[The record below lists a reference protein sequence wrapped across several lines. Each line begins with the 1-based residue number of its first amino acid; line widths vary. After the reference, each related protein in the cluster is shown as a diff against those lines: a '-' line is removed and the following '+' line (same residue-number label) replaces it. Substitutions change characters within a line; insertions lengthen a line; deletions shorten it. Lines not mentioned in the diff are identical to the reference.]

1 MMFFGLEALPGI
13 VLSLFIRYYPS
24 VGMFET
30 VAGVLHFIVPL
41 VLSWGG
47 YRVFAP
53 RRNMTAYG
61 DVRLMAQRIFWQV
74 FCPATL
80 FLVLFQFA
88 VYLGVYESRQSLAGL
103 NPLNIRT
110 LINYQALLVSGLTG
124 VPLSYLLI
132 RLIRHPRYIKSLLSQ
147 IRFQIDKKVT
157 VAEFCCGR
165 LRLAG
170 CFRCC
175 CSR

>member
-1 MMFFGLEALPGI
+1 M
-13 VLSLFIRYYPS
+13 VVSLFLRYYPS
-24 VGMFET
+24 VGLFEAM
-30 VAGVLHFIVPL
+30 AGILHFIVPL

-61 DVRLMAQRIFWQV
+61 DIRLMGQRIFWQV

-80 FLVLFQFA
+80 FLLLFQFA

-110 LINYQALLVSGLTG
+110 LINYQELLVSGLTG

-132 RLIRHPRYIKSLLSQ
+132 RLIRNPRYIKGLMSQ
-147 IRFQIDKKVT
+147 LRAQIDKKVT
-157 VAEFCCGR
+157 AFEFVVWF
-165 LRLAG
+165 LAWAG
-170 CFRCC
+170 CWSCC
-175 CSR
+175 CCL

>member
-1 MMFFGLEALPGI
+1 LKRSRGAPFYRPFSAQLGRLPG
-13 VLSLFIRYYPS
+13 VCAQTQYDGVRRRPADGAAHLL
-24 VGMFET
+24 
-30 VAGVLHFIVPL
+30 AG
-41 VLSWGG
+41 
-47 YRVFAP
+47 
-53 RRNMTAYG
+53 
-61 DVRLMAQRIFWQV
+61 

-147 IRFQIDKKVT
+147 IR
-157 VAEFCCGR
+157 
-165 LRLAG
+165 
-170 CFRCC
+170 
-175 CSR
+175 SR